1 MGAGKSSISGYPI
14 QDFKLPSITTAPGT
28 ENDVRGGV
36 LSNDGS
42 YVCRNIIDFPLSFE
56 KNGKLDRNQFPLGS
70 RKDMYADGNMWQAA
84 AEMWHQL
91 SMAAPKHTRVK
102 NSGIQTLKKMSKD
115 IKWGG
120 IEDLSK
126 IERVGSY
133 HPLDFQIQAFLIAH
147 QKGKSSATYNGPAIA
162 YPPIGVNAK
171 SNIKSMVRT
180 KDSLTIGLYRS
191 SFYEKRRSCNN
202 KFTSRQQG

>member
-56 KNGKLDRNQFPLGS
+56 KNGKLDENQFRVGS
-70 RKDMYADGNMWQAA
+70 HRSMNMWYAA
-84 AEMWHQL
+84 QQMWNEMRL
-91 SMAAPKHTRVK
+91 AGPRYTPVK
-102 NSGIQTLKKMSKD
+102 NSGIQELKKMDKNID
-115 IKWGG
+115 WGG
-120 IEDLSK
+120 NDGYRDI
-126 IERVGSY
+126 GNY
-133 HPLDFQIQAFLIAH
+133 HPLAYQIQAFLIAH
-147 QKGKSSATYNGPAIA
+147 QKGKSSATYSGPAIA
-162 YPPIGVNAK
+162 YPPVGVNGK

-180 KDSLTIGLYRS
+180 KDSLTISLYRS